1 VAYFGVFALIVFL
14 GLRGKEP
21 NRQTYA
27 LVTLA
32 AVAASAWELIK
43 PS

>member
-21 NRQTYA
+21 TRQTYA
-27 LVTLA
+27 LVAFA
-32 AVAASAWELIK
+32 AVVASGWELIK
-43 PS
+43 P